1 MSNRENKDATQSH
14 YLVVHT
20 IQLITLKHNVLKQC
34 GNEDERKKETRQG
47 SEEGEEGEPSVGRV
61 TS

>member
-1 MSNRENKDATQSH
+1 MSNQENKNATQSH

-34 GNEDERKKETRQG
+34 GNEDERKETRQG

>member
-1 MSNRENKDATQSH
+1 MSNQENKNATQSH

-20 IQLITLKHNVLKQC
+20 IQLITLKHNVLKRC
-34 GNEDERKKETRQG
+34 GNEDERKETRQG